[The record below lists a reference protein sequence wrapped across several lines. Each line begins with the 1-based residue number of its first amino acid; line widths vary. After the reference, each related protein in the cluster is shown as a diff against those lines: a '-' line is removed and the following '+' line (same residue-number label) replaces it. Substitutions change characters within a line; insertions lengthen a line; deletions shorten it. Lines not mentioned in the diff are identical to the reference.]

1 MGVGEVQGGV
11 IDGSNLRPKLVSG
24 NWGVVGSRWWVVQ
37 GGIPIAIERRWE
49 AGGGLLTEQLLS
61 DKYKPIY

>member
-11 IDGSNLRPKLVSG
+11 IDGSNLQPK
-24 NWGVVGSRWWVVQ
+24 VVQ

-49 AGGGLLTEQLLS
+49 A
-61 DKYKPIY
+61 DY